1 MARGECR
8 PAFVLR
14 PLLLPELQ
22 VKEETRH
29 MATVIIL
36 PLLLAMS
43 MLGKSLIKR
52 L

>member
-1 MARGECR
+1 MQASLR
-8 PAFVLR
+8 PATSAA
-14 PLLLPELQ
+14 
-22 VKEETRH
+22 TRAASEGGNEAH
-29 MATVIIL
+29 GTVIIL